1 METINPAICR
11 LAYCEKII
19 AGLLAHVRA
28 RLLPDC
34 LSPEKEE
41 PKRIIAG
48 LRDWV
53 YCRNT

>member
-11 LAYCEKII
+11 LADCEKII

-34 LSPEKEE
+34 LSPEKGE